1 MSKAKFDANQIN
13 NFKSALTA
21 YKSKLAEIIS
31 AKCNFDPTDNLAIT
45 QVTNDPKQP
54 VKYTAVNT
62 TLLNKYTAATIPYT
76 SLIVTPQTNAALAT
90 LDTQIAEIKSK
101 LNEQEIKFKNPQ
113 GQELLRQ
120 LRREEKN
127 IQVLLGNLRV
137 CAEKTNDISFL
148 NDLKGRVSNSQYARS
163 VNEVIDNAIK
173 TIQDA
178 RREGLYPDFDSK
190 YYLLFTN
197 WSDVYQFGIVGQA
210 PTVEDYRSHL
220 SNWVKLRKNIE
231 ILNKI
236 YNSSIPTND
245 IDRAPFFNDQ
255 AEFQPGPYVEAIV
268 VLRAKYAAY
277 RAELDKHPYLKERD
291 MNQLKRTLASSASP
305 VENKVCASSAVGD
318 ILTFNANDAA
328 YKLELTRQLAD
339 FNRQRNELT
348 RGNRQATSAIDAT
361 QMFIPINA
369 ASTTPIQI
377 NDDTQFEDYDTMRI
391 HINDI
396 IEQIDTILAIITNTD
411 FANKFHAQTDIQ
423 TVTDE
428 INTLISRI
436 TNIPQVKC
444 DIPDDVDRIRSLHRK
459 ASEFGIVAQSTT
471 LPYDPTANDANAITT
486 AMNNRKRQ
494 FATVSKPND
503 RFVGVSLGTARDYS
517 SQLTNGSAL
526 LHGLAGGKLVNVV
539 VEVVPDAERQGA
551 QPVNRTIE
559 VIDFDI
565 DLPQNSALKTLVD
578 DFDATSASADSLPS
592 FTVKVAE
599 YLAKLRTDLGSDE
612 LFETLTSV
620 INSGNGAAF
629 AKALFQK
636 SNQDIFITPLLTDA
650 TVTNLTTG
658 LPVNVTSTDWREI
671 YHVAYKASEVYK
683 SRLEQESASPVSS
696 QKGGA
701 LDANTNNDIAAFT
714 RYLINNINLQ
724 PVITDIK
731 NRLLLLNHFAGSPT
745 KLNATI
751 DLKQKEWRDMA
762 TASNVDIAVKN
773 TWKQVENKLRG
784 NIKRIKSNWSRMG
797 DGPMVHNPEANQP
810 VNNGKPQDAFNCNLM
825 HDTKYCIDLIDNC
838 LLSSTANDFTSG
850 PCNLDYD
857 KFINVND
864 LTPEELKA
872 RVSQI
877 NPFFAVSF
885 LAKLHFGYKRE
896 HDPRGFF
903 FYKIQSVEAWIKE
916 LLDTTRARQC
926 NEYTKYS
933 KCDVSLHDA
942 LGAKNAQAIIN
953 LMKTDPAKASIFF
966 NFLDIMV
973 EWANMN
979 PQAISPELRKKP
991 SMHGDV
997 TAKYPPQTERYNI
1010 YTHISPEQ
1018 QKFIKNRMRLCEL
1031 ERLRS
1036 LLSEKA
1042 TGADAS
1048 QGVRLTEIMNNRM
1061 PLMPFNVSNP
1071 AFSNMSYAIPSNALG
1086 YSSMM
1091 GSTLGNLGIGN
1102 MGNMGYGSNL
1112 GYGMLGGAVN
1122 SSQLGGYWDNSN
1134 SSTFSIPSSTIMFET
1149 PTSDINSILDNS
1161 VIGNDILNAFFYQLS
1176 NDKDTNYNRSL
1187 TSTTSTRIKELMQ
1200 KYQDMEEDIK
1210 KDFKEF
1216 MSRYLLEQRTNGW
1229 VDAFNIPSSV
1239 FDEIERKQTGKPL
1252 RSRIDSY
1259 NKYTSVLFGNFLEIF
1274 KNIFDKEGTRSLSPY
1289 QRPLDINY

>member
-1 MSKAKFDANQIN
+1 MSKGKFDANQIN

-21 YKSKLAEIIS
+21 YKSKLAEIVS

-45 QVTNDPKQP
+45 QVTDDPKQP
-54 VKYTAVNT
+54 VKYVAVNS
-62 TLLNKYTAATIPYT
+62 TLLDKYKADTIPYA
-76 SLIVTPQTNAALAT
+76 SLIVTPQTNAALAA
-90 LDTQIAEIKSK
+90 LDTQIADIKSK

-120 LRREEKN
+120 LKKEEKN
-127 IQVLLGNLRV
+127 IQILLSNLRV
-137 CAEKTNDISFL
+137 CAEKTNDIGFL
-148 NDLKGRVSNSQYARS
+148 NDLKGRISNSQYASS
-163 VNEVIDNAIK
+163 VNEVIDNASK
-173 TIQDA
+173 TIQDG
-178 RREGLYPDFDSK
+178 RRAGYYPDFDSK
-190 YYLLFTN
+190 HYPLFAN
-197 WSDVYQFGIVGQA
+197 WSDVYSFGTLAQA
-210 PTVEDYRSHL
+210 PTEEEYRRHL
-220 SNWVKLRKNIE
+220 SNWRNLEKNIQ
-231 ILNKI
+231 ILNTI
-236 YNSSIPTND
+236 YNSNIQVPGIAWGS
-245 IDRAPFFNDQ
+245 FFNQAGEFVPATYAASLDSIRTTYDTYQ
-255 AEFQPGPYVEAIV
+255 AELA
-268 VLRAKYAAY
+268 
-277 RAELDKHPYLKERD
+277 KHPYLKERD
-291 MNQLKRTLASSASP
+291 MNQLKANLASSASYA
-305 VENKVCASSAVGD
+305 ENKVCVSSAIGE
-318 ILTFNANDAA
+318 IQTLNPSSDAA
-328 YKLELTRQLAD
+328 YKLELKRQLTD

-348 RGNRQATSAIDAT
+348 RGNREATSAIDKT
-361 QMFIPINA
+361 QIFQPINTASTAPIPIN
-369 ASTTPIQI
+369 
-377 NDDTQFEDYDTMRI
+377 NDTQFEDYDTMRI
-391 HINDI
+391 HISDI

-411 FANKFHAQTDIQ
+411 FANKFHAQTDIT

-428 INTLISRI
+428 INALTSRI

-444 DIPDDVDRIRSLHRK
+444 DIPDGVARIRSLHRK
-459 ASEFGIVAQSTT
+459 ASEFGIISQASTIT
-471 LPYDPTANDANAITT
+471 YDPTANDANAIQT
-486 AMNNRKRQ
+486 ALNNKKRR
-494 FATVSKPND
+494 FATVNKPND

-517 SQLTNGSAL
+517 LQLVNDSAL
-526 LHGLAGGKLVNVV
+526 LHGLAGGKLISVV
-539 VEVVPDAERQGA
+539 VDVVPDAERQGA
-551 QPVNRTIE
+551 QVARTIQ

-565 DLPQNSALKTLVD
+565 DLPQNSALKALVD
-578 DFDATSASADSLPS
+578 DFDATTTSADTLPQ

-599 YLAKLRTDLGSDE
+599 YLTKLRTDLGSDE
-612 LFETLTSV
+612 LFVTLAGV
-620 INSGNGAAF
+620 IASGNGAAF
-629 AKALFQK
+629 ARALFQK
-636 SNQDIFITPLLTDA
+636 STQDILLTPLLTADA
-650 TVTNLTTG
+650 VTDLTTG
-658 LPVNVTSTDWREI
+658 HHIALASPDWREI
-671 YHVAYKASEVYK
+671 YHVAYKASEAYK

-696 QKGGA
+696 PSSQNGGA
-701 LDANTNNDIAAFT
+701 LDANTNINIAAFT
-714 RYLINNINLQ
+714 RFLINNINLQ
-724 PVITDIK
+724 SVITDIK

-745 KLNATI
+745 KLDVTV

-762 TASNVDIAVKN
+762 TASTVDIAVKN

-784 NIKRIKSNWSRMG
+784 NIKKIKSNWSRIG
-797 DGPMVHNPEANQP
+797 DGPMIHNPEANQP

-838 LLSSTANDFTSG
+838 LLSSSANDLTSG
-850 PCNLDYD
+850 PCELKFNE
-857 KFINVND
+857 FINVNE
-864 LTPEELKA
+864 LTPEELKT

-896 HDPRGFF
+896 HDPRGFYY
-903 FYKIQSVEAWIKE
+903 YKIQSVEEWIKE
-916 LLDTTRARQC
+916 LLDTTRARKC
-926 NEYTKYS
+926 NEYTKYN

-991 SMHGDV
+991 SMYGDV
-997 TAKYPPQTERYNI
+997 TTKYPPQTERYNI

-1018 QKFIKNRMRLCEL
+1018 QKFIKNRIRLCEL

-1042 TGADAS
+1042 TNTDAS

-1071 AFSNMSYAIPSNALG
+1071 AFSSMGYAIPSNALG
-1086 YSSMM
+1086 YSSSM

-1102 MGNMGYGSNL
+1102 LGNM
-1112 GYGMLGGAVN
+1112 GYGMLGGALTN
-1122 SSQLGGYWDNSN
+1122 SLSGGYWDNTN

-1161 VIGNDILNAFFYQLS
+1161 VIGNDILNAFFYQIS

-1187 TSTTSTRIKELMQ
+1187 TSTTRDKIKELMQ

-1229 VDAFNIPSSV
+1229 VDAYNIPSSV

-1252 RSRIDSY
+1252 RNNIERY
-1259 NKYTSVLFGNFLEIF
+1259 NKYTSMLFGNFLEIF
-1274 KNIFDKEGTRSLSPY
+1274 KSIFDREGTRSLSQY